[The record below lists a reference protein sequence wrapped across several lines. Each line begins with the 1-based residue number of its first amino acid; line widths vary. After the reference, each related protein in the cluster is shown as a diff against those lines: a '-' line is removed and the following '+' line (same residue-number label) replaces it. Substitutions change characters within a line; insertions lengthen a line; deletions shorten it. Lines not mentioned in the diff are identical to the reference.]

1 MLFLYISIFFF
12 GVITTGVAIWARRKF
27 IARQDK
33 LKHKQRRIM
42 ELEKNGWIKTKYEF
56 RHWTDRQ
63 RMEKWQKSIKD
74 DLEISI
80 WIHENI
86 KGYFKVEYLYGIR
99 YIQFAEEDDA
109 VAFKLRWV

>member
-12 GVITTGVAIWARRKF
+12 GVISTGVAIWATKKFYARRD
-27 IARQDK
+27 R
-33 LKHKQRRIM
+33 LKDEKRRIM
-42 ELEKNGWIKTKYEF
+42 RLEKDGWIKTEYDF
-56 RHWTDRQ
+56 THWTDRK

-74 DLEISI
+74 DLEMSI

-86 KGYFKVEYLYGIR
+86 KGYFNIEYNCGVR
-99 YIQFAEEDDA
+99 YIKFAEEEDA